1 MKNHMNVK
9 IKFCHNCFFFKGG
22 SQFLEL
28 NYNYSKILSQLLPKA
43 IFPSF
48 KSLNTAT
55 CSFWEIKGF
64 ILFKGLPWWLGW

>member
-1 MKNHMNVK
+1 MKNNMNVK
-9 IKFCHNCFFFKGG
+9 IKFIIIASFSGRL

-55 CSFWEIKGF
+55 YREIKGF
-64 ILFKGLPWWLGW
+64 ILFKGLPWWLG